1 MKFFLSIFIVAVSL
15 LAISAG
21 SDAHSGIRHV
31 MTNTSEVFAYLAP
44 PTNVQ
49 PGDFVAD

>member
-1 MKFFLSIFIVAVSL
+1 MKFFLSVFIVAVSL

-21 SDAHSGIRHV
+21 TDAHAGIRHV
-31 MTNTSEVFAYLAP
+31 VTNTSEVFMRLAL
-44 PTNVQ
+44 PTGMQ